1 MLCKNGVTE
10 IGLTHWGM
18 EHLKDSSTLESGQE
32 NLEFVGITE
41 VKKHKDKPTRI
52 NMCWQIGDEKK
63 CVTLPRDHAYE
74 TRDWV
79 EEQGGV
85 VFWSQVLPD

>member
-1 MLCKNGVTE
+1 MGVRREEHGLGNSCKQ
-10 IGLTHWGM
+10 M
-18 EHLKDSSTLESGQE
+18 
-32 NLEFVGITE
+32 
-41 VKKHKDKPTRI
+41 KKHKDKPTRI
-52 NMCWQIGDEKK
+52 NLCWQIGDEKK
-63 CVTLPRDHAYE
+63 CATLPREHAYE

>member
-1 MLCKNGVTE
+1 M
-10 IGLTHWGM
+10 
-18 EHLKDSSTLESGQE
+18 
-32 NLEFVGITE
+32 
-41 VKKHKDKPTRI
+41 KKHKEKPTRI
-52 NMCWQIGDEKK
+52 NLCWQIGDEKK
-63 CVTLPRDHAYE
+63 CATLPREHAYE

>member
-1 MLCKNGVTE
+1 MKRYKE
-10 IGLTHWGM
+10 
-18 EHLKDSSTLESGQE
+18 
-32 NLEFVGITE
+32 
-41 VKKHKDKPTRI
+41 KPTRI

-63 CVTLPRDHAYE
+63 CVTLPKEHAYE

-85 VFWSQVLPD
+85 VFWTQVLPD